1 MPDVQAA
8 PGLRG
13 SAAQPWNLSPS
24 RADEGS
30 LGMATTRRTDA
41 AGTRDAPD
49 DLRVWLLGGFRVRVG
64 SRDIDPAAWR
74 LRKARSL
81 VKLLALSPG
90 GRLHREQVLEFLWPH
105 LDPDAA
111 SNNFRKT
118 LHVVRRTLDPA
129 AAGDS
134 ARYCRVHDDIVSLAA
149 PGAVWIDVDAFT
161 AAATAARKG
170 GEPAAYRAALEL
182 YAGDLLPEDQYEEWS
197 SGRRESLHQDWLRLL
212 SDLAALYESQRDEA
226 RAIETLQLLVSRDAG
241 REDAHRSLMRLYA
254 LTGQRPQA
262 LRQYQL
268 LKESLSR
275 EFEAEPDEA
284 SRRLHEDIQAGRFP
298 QPGSPAVKPARPAVD
313 FRATG
318 RTNLPLQLTSF
329 VGRARELAELRN
341 SMTDGR
347 QLTLTGAGGVGKTRL
362 ALEVAARLL
371 QDFPD
376 GVWLADLSVVADP
389 ALVPQAVAG
398 VVSVREEAGRPASA
412 ALGDYFLAKHALL
425 VLDNCEHVAAASAQ
439 LAEDL
444 LRRCPDLHVLATSR
458 EVLGMQGELV
468 HRVSSLSAPDT
479 RRPCPIEELR
489 AFEAVRLFVER
500 AALSRPGFEL
510 TEENA
515 PMVGQICAHLDG
527 IPLAI
532 ELAAARLKSLP
543 VDAIAA
549 RLDSRFRLLSGGTR
563 TALSRHQTL
572 RAAMQWSY
580 DLLSEPERALLRALS
595 VFAGGFT
602 LDAAQVLGASDRVDE
617 MDVLELLG
625 RLVDKSM
632 VQLEQAGGSARY
644 RLLETVRDFVRV
656 KLVEA
661 GEADAARRRH
671 AAFFLAFAERAEPE
685 LRGPRQASWLDRL
698 EAEHDNFW
706 AALEWSLG
714 QPVDGTGLRLAA
726 ALAGYWHGRGYLTE
740 GREWLERALRPHRE
754 GSPAYTK
761 VLEGAARLAFAQDDF
776 TRAVAIMD
784 KAVPLARASG
794 DTHALMLFLARLGHA
809 VWHLGDRVRGAAL
822 CAESQALSRSTAPG
836 WATAVALA
844 EVATVAQHEGAR
856 DRAIPLLEES
866 LAVFRAAGDSA
877 GIAQCLQWLGVD
889 AANQGDYAKAA
900 ALMHEALELQRHLG
914 RKPAVATSLV
924 RLGRIALLRGQTREA
939 VRLLEAGTA
948 LSEELGKTSD
958 APYNRKS
965 SLGLA
970 LLAVGEVDRAAVLF
984 TESLTVP
991 AEGGPRANAAYQAG
1005 VADSL
1010 LGRGIVARY
1019 RGDGPRARESLEE
1032 ALAAFR
1038 AARDEDGTSAAHYHL
1053 GLAWADDLTR
1063 SAALLRSSLASR
1075 QTRGDRLGAADCLE
1089 ALAFTAQARGALAQA
1104 AGLLGLAETLRKDS
1118 GASRWAADQARYE
1131 RDSAALR
1138 AAMGE
1143 EAFAAA
1149 CAAGAALEPAEAE
1162 RLFVP
1167 EDAGVK

>member
-1 MPDVQAA
+1 
-8 PGLRG
+8 
-13 SAAQPWNLSPS
+13 
-24 RADEGS
+24 
-30 LGMATTRRTDA
+30 MATTRRTDA
-41 AGTRDAPD
+41 PSLDAPE
-49 DLRVWLLGGFRVRVG
+49 LRIWLLGGFRVRVG
-64 SRDIDPAAWR
+64 SRDVDPAAWR

-111 SNNFRKT
+111 ANNFRKT
-118 LHVVRRTLDPA
+118 LHIVRRTLEPA
-129 AAGDS
+129 GTGEA
-134 ARYCRVHDDIVSLAA
+134 ARYCRVHDDVVTLAA
-149 PGAVWIDVDAFT
+149 PGAAWIDVDAFSAV
-161 AAATAARKG
+161 AAEARDG
-170 GEPAAYRAALEL
+170 GDPAGYRAALEL

-197 SGRRESLHQDWLRLL
+197 AGRRESLRQEWLAVLA
-212 SDLAALYESQRDEA
+212 DLAAVYESQRDA
-226 RAIETLQLLVSRDAG
+226 TRAIETLQLLVARDAG

-254 LTGQRPQA
+254 LTGQRQQA
-262 LRQYQL
+262 LRQYQV

-284 SRRLHEDIQAGRFP
+284 SRRLYEDIQAGRLSG
-298 QPGSPAVKPARPAVD
+298 QAGSPAVKAARPPVD

-341 SMTDGR
+341 SLVDTR

-398 VVSVREEAGRPASA
+398 AVNVREESGRPVSA
-412 ALGDYFLAKHALL
+412 LLGDYFLAKHALL
-425 VLDNCEHVAAASAQ
+425 LLDNCEHVAAACAQ
-439 LAEDL
+439 LAEHL

-468 HRVSSLSAPDT
+468 HRVSSLSTPDT
-479 RRPCPIEELR
+479 RRPSPFGELR
-489 AFEAVRLFVER
+489 EFEAVRLLVDR

-515 PMVGQICAHLDG
+515 PMVGLICAHLDG

-572 RAAMQWSY
+572 RAAMDWSY
-580 DLLSEPERALLRALS
+580 DLLSGPERTLLRALS

-602 LDAAQVLGASDRVDE
+602 LEAAQALGASDQADE

-632 VQLEQAGGSARY
+632 VQLETPAGSARY
-644 RLLETVRDFVRV
+644 RLLETVREFARV
-656 KLVEA
+656 KLAES

-671 AAFFLAFAERAEPE
+671 AAFFLGLAERAEPE

-714 QPVDGTGLRLAA
+714 QQTDDTGLRLAV
-726 ALAGYWHGRGYLTE
+726 ALAGYWHARGYLTE
-740 GREWLERALRPHRE
+740 GREWLERALRL
-754 GSPAYTK
+754 GSEAGPVYAK
-761 VLEGAARLAFAQDDF
+761 ALEGAARLAFAQDDF
-776 TRAVAIMD
+776 ERTVTILE
-784 KAVPLARASG
+784 KAVPLARAGG
-794 DTHALMLFLARLGHA
+794 DAQGLMLSLAWLGHA
-809 VWHLGDRVRGAAL
+809 VWHRGDRSRSAAL
-822 CAESQALSRSTAPG
+822 CAESLALSRSAAPG

-844 EVATVAQHEGAR
+844 EVATVAQHEGER
-856 DRAIPLLEES
+856 ERAIPLLEES
-866 LAVFRAAGDSA
+866 LAVFRAAGDRA
-877 GIAQCLQWLGVD
+877 GIGRCLQWLGVE
-889 AANQGDYAKAA
+889 AANQGDYARAA
-900 ALMHEALELQRHLG
+900 ALMQEALELQRHLG
-914 RKPAVATSLV
+914 RKPAVAASLV
-924 RLGRIALLRGQTREA
+924 RLGRIALLLGHPDEA
-939 VRLLEAGTA
+939 IRLLKAGVA
-948 LSEELGKTSD
+948 LSEELGKTWDS
-958 APYNRKS
+958 PYHRKS

-984 TESLTVP
+984 EETLAVRDRAGYRGSGLSP
-991 AEGGPRANAAYQAG
+991 EGM
-1005 VADSL
+1005 ADAL
-1010 LGRGIVARY
+1010 LGLGIVARY
-1019 RGDGPRARESLEE
+1019 REDGPRARQLLDE
-1032 ALAAFR
+1032 ALGAFR
-1038 AARDEDGTSAAHYHL
+1038 ARSDAEGASTALYHL
-1053 GLAWADDLTR
+1053 GLASYAQHDLGR
-1063 SAALLRSSLASR
+1063 SASLLRESLGSR
-1075 QTRGDRLGAADCLE
+1075 QARGDRLGVADCLE
-1089 ALAFTAQARGALAQA
+1089 ALAAVARLGGSLPQA
-1104 AGLLGLAETLRKDS
+1104 ARLLGLAGTMRKDT
-1118 GASRWAADQARYE
+1118 GASRWAADQARYDRE
-1131 RDSAALR
+1131 SAAVR

-1149 CAAGAALEPAEAE
+1149 CAAGAAADPARAE
-1162 RLFVP
+1162 QIFVP
-1167 EDAGVK
+1167 EDAGTP